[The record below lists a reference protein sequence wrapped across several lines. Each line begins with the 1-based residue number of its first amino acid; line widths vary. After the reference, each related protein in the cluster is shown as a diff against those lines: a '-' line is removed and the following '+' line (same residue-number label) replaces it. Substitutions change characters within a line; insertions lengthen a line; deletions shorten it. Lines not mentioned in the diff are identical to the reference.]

1 MSIVSSPRQIL
12 VTGGA
17 GFIGSNVVR
26 ILRHRYPDAHLRVLH
41 LPQENMLNLKGV
53 QGVELMAGNL
63 LNLHDVQR
71 AVAGCDVVFHLAA
84 IYALWLPDMDLM
96 DRVNVDGSRLVL
108 EECLQQGVKRVVY
121 TSSFAVFAGQGLDT
135 ACNER
140 SPFALGDS
148 HYSRTKYESH
158 KLAERYARQGL
169 DVVIVCPAAPV
180 GPGDVGPTPTGT
192 ILTEMFKTPVAIAL
206 ATEANYIDV
215 RDCAMG
221 HVLALEKG
229 RTGES
234 YILGGE
240 NFTHEDIVRR
250 ALRITGI
257 RRPLIVLP
265 PDVLKPVAWVLTAM
279 ARFTKKAPFTTTV
292 ELEVTKK
299 GLIADASKARHE
311 LGLTVRPIEETL
323 RDAIAW
329 FVAHGYI
336 TDRAVVAHFREHHSL
351 AQA

>member
-1 MSIVSSPRQIL
+1 MPLSSSPQQIL

-17 GFIGSNVVR
+17 GFIGSNVVKL
-26 ILRHRYPDAHLRVLH
+26 LRRRYPEARVRVLH
-41 LPQENMLNLKGV
+41 LPKE
-53 QGVELMAGNL
+53 NL
-63 LNLHDVQR
+63 LNLNGVQGLELVAGDLLNPQDIKR

-84 IYALWLPDMDLM
+84 IYALWLPDMGLM

-140 SPFALGDS
+140 STFALANS

-158 KLAERYARQGL
+158 KLAERYARKGL

-180 GPGDVGPTPTGT
+180 GPGDVGPTPTGK
-192 ILTEMFKTPVAIAL
+192 IITELFRTPVAIAL
-206 ATEANYIDV
+206 ATEANYVDV

-240 NFTHEDIVRR
+240 NYTHEDIVRR
-250 ALRITGI
+250 ALRITGLH
-257 RRPLIVLP
+257 RPLIVLP
-265 PDVLKPVAWVLTAM
+265 PDALKPAAWLLTAL
-279 ARFTKKAPFTTTV
+279 AGITKKAPFTTPV
-292 ELEVTKK
+292 ELDITKK

-311 LGLTVRPIEETL
+311 LGMTVRPIEETL

-329 FVAHGYI
+329 FVEHGYI
-336 TDRAVVAHFREHHSL
+336 TDPAVVEHFRGHRVL
-351 AQA
+351 AEA